1 MIKAVNLIKKFKKRA
16 VVNGIDLEIR
26 SGEITGL
33 LGPNGAGKTTTF
45 NMISGM
51 LRPDGGSIFLG
62 DINIT
67 GMPMYKRAR
76 MGIGYLAQESSVF
89 RKLTAEQNLLAIF
102 ELLKISKK
110 EKEKRLNELIE
121 KFGLEKVRKLPVMSL
136 SGGERRRVEVARSL
150 ISSPKFILLDEPFSG
165 IDPIAVEDMQD
176 ILVDLKNDSIGVL
189 ITDHNVR
196 EALRICNSA
205 YIIND
210 GKIIEHGEPSHI
222 ISSDIVKRFFLG
234 EKFNIGI

>member
-1 MIKAVNLIKKFKKRA
+1 MIKAVNLIKRFKKRA
-16 VVNGIDLEIR
+16 VVDGITLEIK

-51 LRPDGGSIFLG
+51 LKPDSGSIFIE
-62 DINIT
+62 DIDIT

-76 MGIGYLAQESSVF
+76 LGISYLSQETSVF
-89 RKLTAEQNLLAIF
+89 RKLTAEQNLMAIL
-102 ELLKISKK
+102 ELLKIPDK
-110 EKEKRLNELIE
+110 EKEKRLDELIE
-121 KFGLEKVRKLPVMSL
+121 KFGLDKVRKSLVMSL

-176 ILVDLKNDSIGVL
+176 ILVDLKNDSIGIL

-210 GKIIEHGEPSHI
+210 GKIIEKGDPPHI
-222 ISSDIVKRFFLG
+222 ISSNIVKRFFLG

>member
-1 MIKAVNLIKKFKKRA
+1 MIKVLNLVKRFKKRV
-16 VVNGIDLEIR
+16 VVNNVSLEIMP
-26 SGEITGL
+26 GEITGL

-51 LRPDGGSIFLG
+51 LKPDNGSVFL
-62 DINIT
+62 DDMEIT
-67 GMPMYKRAR
+67 KLPMYKKAR
-76 MGIGYLAQESSVF
+76 LGVGYLPQETSVF
-89 RKLTAEQNLLAIF
+89 RKLTTEKNLIAIF
-102 ELLKISKK
+102 ELLKISNK
-110 EKEKRLNELIE
+110 EKDERLNELIG

-150 ISSPKFILLDEPFSG
+150 ILSPKFILLDEPFSG
-165 IDPIAVEDMQD
+165 IDPVAVEDMQD
-176 ILVDLKNDSIGVL
+176 ILVGLKDDSIGIL

-210 GKIIEHGEPSHI
+210 GKIIENGTPAHI
-222 ISSDIVKRFFLG
+222 ISSSIVKRFFLG
-234 EKFNIGI
+234 EKFNLSV

>member
-1 MIKAVNLIKKFKKRA
+1 MIKVVNLVKRFKKRA
-16 VVNGIDLEIR
+16 VVDDITLEIKP
-26 SGEITGL
+26 GEITGL

-51 LRPDGGSIFLG
+51 LKPDSGSIFLEDA
-62 DINIT
+62 DIT
-67 GMPMYKRAR
+67 KMPMYKRAR
-76 MGIGYLAQESSVF
+76 LGIGYLSQETSVF
-89 RKLTAEQNLLAIF
+89 RKLTTEQNLLAIF
-102 ELLKISKK
+102 ELLRISDK
-110 EKEKRLNELIE
+110 EKEKRLGELI
-121 KFGLEKVRKLPVMSL
+121 KRFGLEKVRKSSVMSL

-176 ILVDLKNDSIGVL
+176 ILVNLKNESIGVL

-210 GKIIEHGEPSHI
+210 GKIIENGEPSYI
-222 ISSDIVKRFFLG
+222 ISSSVVKRFFLG

>member
-1 MIKAVNLIKKFKKRA
+1 MIKVLNLVKRFKKRV
-16 VVNGIDLEIR
+16 VVNNVSLEIMP
-26 SGEITGL
+26 GEITGL

-51 LRPDGGSIFLG
+51 LKPDGGSVFL
-62 DINIT
+62 DDMEIT
-67 GMPMYKRAR
+67 KLPMYKKAR
-76 MGIGYLAQESSVF
+76 LGVGYLPQETSVF
-89 RKLTAEQNLLAIF
+89 RKLTTEKNLIAIF
-102 ELLKISKK
+102 ELLKISNK
-110 EKEKRLNELIE
+110 EKDERLNELIG

-150 ISSPKFILLDEPFSG
+150 ILSPKFILLDEPFSG
-165 IDPIAVEDMQD
+165 IDPVAVEDMQD
-176 ILVDLKNDSIGVL
+176 ILVGLKDDSIGIL

-210 GKIIEHGEPSHI
+210 GKIIENGTPAHI
-222 ISSDIVKRFFLG
+222 ISSSIVKRFFLG
-234 EKFNIGI
+234 EKFNLSV

>member
-1 MIKAVNLIKKFKKRA
+1 MIKAVNLIKKFKKRT
-16 VVNGIDLEIR
+16 VVNEVCLEIR
-26 SGEITGL
+26 PGEITGL

-51 LRPDGGSIFLG
+51 LRPDGGSIFLDDV
-62 DINIT
+62 DIT
-67 GMPMYKRAR
+67 KLPMHKRAR
-76 MGIGYLAQESSVF
+76 LGIGYLPQETSVF
-89 RKLTAEQNLLAIF
+89 RKLTAEENLTAIF
-102 ELLKISKK
+102 ELLKIS
-110 EKEKRLNELIE
+110 EKEKNQRLNDLIE
-121 KFGLEKVRKLPVMSL
+121 KFGLEKVKKSSVMSL

-150 ISSPKFILLDEPFSG
+150 ILSPKFILLDEPFSG

-176 ILVDLKNDSIGVL
+176 ILIGLKKDLIGIL

-210 GKIIEHGEPSHI
+210 GKIIEKGSPSHI
-222 ISSDIVKRFFLG
+222 ISSSIVKRFFLG
-234 EKFNIGI
+234 EKFNLGI

>member
-1 MIKAVNLIKKFKKRA
+1 MIKAINLIKKFKKRT
-16 VVNGIDLEIR
+16 VVNGVNLEIK
-26 SGEITGL
+26 SGKITGL

-45 NMISGM
+45 NMISGS
-51 LRPDGGSIFLG
+51 LKPDGGSIFLE
-62 DINIT
+62 DVNIT
-67 GMPMYKRAR
+67 KMPMYKRAR

-102 ELLKISKK
+102 ELLKISDK
-110 EKEKRLNELIE
+110 EKEKRLDELIE

-176 ILVDLKNDSIGVL
+176 ILIDLKNDSIGIL

-222 ISSDIVKRFFLG
+222 ISSSIVKRFFLG

>member
-1 MIKAVNLIKKFKKRA
+1 MIKTVNLVKKYKKRT
-16 VVNGIDLEIR
+16 VVNDISLEIKT
-26 SGEITGL
+26 GEITGL

-51 LRPDGGSIFLG
+51 VKPTSGDIFLK

-67 GMPMYKRAR
+67 LMPMYKRAR
-76 MGIGYLAQESSVF
+76 LGIGYLPQETSVF
-89 RKLTAEQNLLAIF
+89 RKLTAEENLLAIL
-102 ELLKISKK
+102 ELLKISPKEKK
-110 EKEKRLNELIE
+110 ERLDELIQ
-121 KFGLEKVRKLPVMSL
+121 KFGLEHVRKSSVMSL

-150 ISSPKFILLDEPFSG
+150 ILSPRFILLDEPFSG

-176 ILVDLKNDSIGVL
+176 ILTDLKKESIGIL

-196 EALRICNSA
+196 EALRICDSA

-210 GKIIEHGEPSHI
+210 GKIIEKGKPSYI
-222 ISSDIVKRFFLG
+222 ISSSIVKRFFLG
-234 EKFNIGI
+234 EKFNLGI

>member
-1 MIKAVNLIKKFKKRA
+1 MIKVLNLVKRFKKRV
-16 VVNGIDLEIR
+16 VVNNVSLEIMP
-26 SGEITGL
+26 GEITGL

-51 LRPDGGSIFLG
+51 LKPDSGSVFL
-62 DINIT
+62 DDMEIT
-67 GMPMYKRAR
+67 KLPMYKKAR
-76 MGIGYLAQESSVF
+76 LGVGYLPQETSVF
-89 RKLTAEQNLLAIF
+89 RKLSTEKNLIAIF
-102 ELLKISKK
+102 ELLKISNK
-110 EKEKRLNELIE
+110 EKDERLNELIG

-150 ISSPKFILLDEPFSG
+150 ILSPKFILLDEPFSG
-165 IDPIAVEDMQD
+165 IDPVAVEDMQD
-176 ILVDLKNDSIGVL
+176 ILMGLKDDSIGIL

-210 GKIIEHGEPSHI
+210 GKIIENGTPAHI
-222 ISSDIVKRFFLG
+222 ISSSIVKRFFLG
-234 EKFNIGI
+234 EKFNLSV